1 MATNSL
7 SLLTLKVGGTRH
19 LSSNLDKLMTAS
31 RNRKLTDTAFH
42 DKVIKEHA
50 THALIVGKVSMGFL
64 NYHVQLP

>member
-7 SLLTLKVGGTRH
+7 SLLTLKVGGIRH

-31 RNRKLTDTAFH
+31 RNRKLTDIDFH

-50 THALIVGKVSMGFL
+50 AHALIVGTFSMGFL